1 MMPPQRCKLRMP
13 GRRRPAIVCDPV
25 SASPMS
31 TLQRLRAEHGLKA
44 LRYCGVSV
52 VNVSVGVSVL
62 AICHGLLGWPAVGAN
77 LAAWMVSTVPAYLL
91 SRAWVWQRS
100 GPHRLAGE
108 VLTFWVMALIGLLLS
123 SAAVWV
129 VEEFTSETVF
139 VVAGNLAAYGTVWVA
154 KYVFLDRV
162 MWPRARSN

>member
-1 MMPPQRCKLRMP
+1 MMPLRQRKLRIP
-13 GRRRPAIVCDPV
+13 DRRRPAIVCDPV
-25 SASPMS
+25 SASPIS

-91 SRAWVWQRS
+91 SRAWVWRRS

-123 SAAVWV
+123 SAAVWA

-139 VVAGNLAAYGTVWVA
+139 VVAGNLTAYGTVWVA

-162 MWPRARSN
+162 MWPRSRDS